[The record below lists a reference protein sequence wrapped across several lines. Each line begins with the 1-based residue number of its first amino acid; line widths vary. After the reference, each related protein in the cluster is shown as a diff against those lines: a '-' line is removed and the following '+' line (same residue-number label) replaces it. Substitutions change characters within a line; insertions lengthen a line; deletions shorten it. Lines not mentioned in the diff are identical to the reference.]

1 MTIDTLAYTEAPE
14 AGGLDRRA
22 AEAHVEALTKHVF
35 PALATKADLEALEM
49 RLRMTIERAVEQ
61 SAHQLTVRLF
71 GLMLGVVGLM
81 NAILFALLRLVP

>member
-1 MTIDTLAYTEAPE
+1 MAVDTLAYTKALEA
-14 AGGLDRRA
+14 AGVDRKA

-35 PALATKADLEALEM
+35 PALATKGDLDALEI
-49 RLRMTIERAVEQ
+49 RLERAIER

-81 NAILFALLRLVP
+81 NAILFALLRVVH

>member
-1 MTIDTLAYTEAPE
+1 MAVDTLAYTKALE

-35 PALATKADLEALEM
+35 PALATKVDLDALEA
-49 RLRMTIERAVEQ
+49 RIERAIER

-71 GLMLGVVGLM
+71 GLMLGIVGLM